1 MKTKT
6 TFSILFLF
14 VLFFSCQEKAS
25 KKASFYHWKTKAV
38 FSKQYETAINIAQ
51 SNAIYLHYFD
61 IESTQK
67 ANWQSDG
74 VFPTYVLQDVAKQ
87 YKDFKIIPVVFIS
100 NKIFKTKDL
109 NINSLSNRIKTLINQ
124 ISQKHFNKKITEIQI
139 DCDWTESSK
148 NAYFKLL
155 ESLNTEYSINATIR
169 LHQIKFKDK
178 TGVPPVQSGTL
189 MVYNIGDLKDQ
200 KQNSILENNIVKQY
214 INPESTYPLKLN
226 IALPLFSQT
235 VVFNNDN
242 QIKLIKDSDRSVL
255 ESDFHFKKVDKTNFQ
270 VVKDT
275 LYKGFY
281 LSKGY
286 NLKIEELNETEVIN
300 SYKTIKDSKLDVNEL
315 IIYHLDQNSLSNIN
329 LKSMLKQL

>member
-148 NAYFKLL
+148 NTYFKLL

>member
-67 ANWQSDG
+67 SNWQSDG